1 MWTID
6 RDSHTGRRLTAAGL
20 VVGSAF
26 SAQLGAAFAVGLISS
41 STPAMAAMFR
51 NLVGALVLMALLGAR
66 RGTLRDLSWRPALV
80 LGLILGV
87 MNTSFYAGIARLP
100 LGDAVA
106 VEFAGPIA
114 VAALTSSARRELLW
128 VALAAAGVLAISHP
142 GPDHLS
148 YAGMGF
154 VLLAGTCWGAYIL
167 VGRRVAIGGRRS
179 DTLALAMVASAAVL
193 VVPAVYQAAPALAQP
208 HFLALGIGV
217 GILSS
222 AIPYSVELMAME
234 RVPPTVFGVLL
245 SLQPFMAALMGFLV
259 LGQHVSALEATG
271 LVLVIAAS
279 IGVTVSGKD
288 PSRATEPV
296 AA

>member
-1 MWTID
+1 MRAID
-6 RDSHTGRRLTAAGL
+6 RDSRTGRRLTAAGL

-26 SAQLGAAFAVGLISS
+26 SAQVGAAYAVGLISS
-41 STPAMAAMFR
+41 STPAMAAMLR
-51 NLVGALVLMALLGAR
+51 NLVGAVILVALLGAR
-66 RGTLRDLSWRPALV
+66 RGSFRDLSWPPALA

-87 MNTSFYAGIARLP
+87 MNTSFYAAIARLP

-128 VALAAAGVLAISHP
+128 AALAAAGVLAISHP

-148 YAGMGF
+148 YAGLGF

-167 VGRRVAIGGRRS
+167 VGRRVAIGGRRA

-193 VVPAVYQAAPALAQP
+193 VVPALYQAAPALTQP
-208 HFLALGIGV
+208 RFLALGIGV

-245 SLQPFMAALMGFLV
+245 SLQPFMAALMGLVV
-259 LGQHVSALEATG
+259 LGQHVSALEAAGLALVMAASTG
-271 LVLVIAAS
+271 VTLSGTDTSIAA
-279 IGVTVSGKD
+279 K
-288 PSRATEPV
+288 PV

>member
-1 MWTID
+1 V
-6 RDSHTGRRLTAAGL
+6 TAAGL

-26 SAQLGAAFAVGLISS
+26 SAQLGAAFAVGLISA
-41 STPAMAAMFR
+41 STPAMAAMLR
-51 NLVGALVLMALLGAR
+51 NLVGALILMALLGAR
-66 RGTLRDLSWRPALV
+66 RGTLRDLSWGPAV
-80 LGLILGV
+80 ALGVILGV

-128 VALAAAGVLAISHP
+128 VALAAVGVLAISHP

-148 YAGMGF
+148 YIGMGF
-154 VLLAGTCWGAYIL
+154 ILLAGTCWGAYVL
-167 VGRRVAIGGRRS
+167 VGRAVAVGGRRS
-179 DTLALAMVASAAVL
+179 DTLALAMVVSAAVL
-193 VVPAVYQAAPALAQP
+193 VVPALYQAAPALTQP
-208 HFLALGIGV
+208 HFLALGVGV

-245 SLQPFMAALMGFLV
+245 SLQPFMAALMGFVV
-259 LGQHVSALEATG
+259 LGQHVSTLEATG

-279 IGVTVSGKD
+279 IGVTVGGRV
-288 PSRATEPV
+288 PAVAGEPV